1 MGHRLCYH
9 PNFNSFPVEKHI
21 LPPPGGFASLATGRT
36 GCPWANGRRR
46 GEQGT
51 GLAPLAPWQSGAW
64 EQGCSAATWPQQRL
78 RGRAGKAPP
87 PCQSHRGVPGKC
99 GVLGMGG
106 STLLGSGTRGKSKLE
121 ADCSPPGEDGSLRIA
136 QSPTK
141 QGSEGER
148 RRRRGGK
155 KKGKKREEE
164 RGGKRQEN
172 PNSHPGRDLKGQR
185 QLSAPPSR
193 TPKTSLLSS
202 PHWHLSAAQTHTQE
216 PLLRVRSGLRPC
228 LPRGSTEGRRARGSG
243 RGRILLSPT
252 ALCPC
257 KAQHRPT
264 RAPAPAIPAGCP
276 RRDRATRPP
285 LTQLPTTQ
293 MSSVAV

>member
-1 MGHRLCYH
+1 VGLRL
-9 PNFNSFPVEKHI
+9 
-21 LPPPGGFASLATGRT
+21 LLLAG
-36 GCPWANGRRR
+36 
-46 GEQGT
+46 Q
-51 GLAPLAPWQSGAW
+51 
-64 EQGCSAATWPQQRL
+64 
-78 RGRAGKAPP
+78 
-87 PCQSHRGVPGKC
+87 GVPGLTAADGESRARAWLLLHPGNQAPGSRGAAQQRGLSRGFEEGLERLHHPARAT
-99 GVLGMGG
+99 GVSQANAGCLGWGAAPCWG
-106 STLLGSGTRGKSKLE
+106 VGLGANQNWRLTVRLQVKM
-121 ADCSPPGEDGSLRIA
+121 AACASLRA
-136 QSPTK
+136 PQNREARER
-141 QGSEGER
+141 GEG
-148 RRRRGGK
+148 GGV
-155 KKGKKREEE
+155 GKKRERKEKKKE
-164 RGGKRQEN
+164 GGKRQEN